1 VPLEEEQDGMP
12 ASTIDLM
19 KAALAAGGERPNAI
33 LNIVADQP
41 ASDAGR
47 GVTPTE
53 ATHTRWGE
61 GIRLA
66 DDLVLLPEPAADAV
80 PRWMTSLYGDRRD
93 TGRLRPMN
101 PDSIPRG
108 LTRSWRYV
116 TFLRRRA
123 EDPETFHRFLA
134 ADTVCHLRALMELR
148 GARTLDVGGQAGYMS
163 EALRDE
169 GAVCHVVEHRCPTL
183 EPHDGR
189 TDRALVAGADR
200 LPVASGS
207 LDLVYSS
214 DVLQHVTDPGAM
226 LSEVARVLK
235 PGTGIGYLAFTN
247 ARSPLARID
256 RDAVHHPVSVAAVLD
271 WFAGRHDV
279 ALRNAEP
286 RFWPAWANRVVEMPR
301 LREYATVSLRVVFR
315 RTC

>member
-1 VPLEEEQDGMP
+1 MP

-33 LNIVADQP
+33 LNIVADRAAP
-41 ASDAGR
+41 DG
-47 GVTPTE
+47 GPDTLPTE

-66 DDLVLLPEPAADAV
+66 DDLVLLPEPAGDGV
-80 PRWMTSLYGDRRD
+80 PRWMTSLYGDQPD

-108 LTRSWRYV
+108 LTRSWRYLS
-116 TFLRRRA
+116 FLRRRA

-134 ADTVCHLRALMELR
+134 ADTVCHLRALMTLR
-148 GARTLDVGGQAGYMS
+148 GAHTLDVGGQAGYMS
-163 EALRDE
+163 QALRDE
-169 GAVCHVVEHRCPTL
+169 GAVCHVFEHRCPSL

-189 TDRALVAGADR
+189 ADRALVAAAHR
-200 LPVASGS
+200 LPVAAGS

-214 DVLQHVTDPGAM
+214 DVLQHVTDPAAM

-247 ARSPLARID
+247 ALSPLTRID
-256 RDAVHHPVSVAAVLD
+256 REAVHHPVSVATVLE
-271 WFAGRHDV
+271 WFAGRDDV

-286 RFWPAWANRVVEMPR
+286 RFWPAWANRVVAMPR

-315 RTC
+315 RTH